1 MLPIKT
7 RTVFKSRWMAL
18 LWAGGI
24 VWSAAEFA
32 GSQPHRASSAPA
44 NGADQSGNTAAPVA
58 TDVDGNP
65 ISPAD
70 VAAAKAAVAAF
81 GK

>member
-7 RTVFKSRWMAL
+7 KSVFKSRWMAL

-32 GSQPHRASSAPA
+32 GAQPHPS
-44 NGADQSGNTAAPVA
+44 SGNDQGNADAAA
-58 TDVDGNP
+58 D
-65 ISPAD
+65 SAD
-70 VAAAKAAVAAF
+70 VQAAVNAVDALR
-81 GK
+81 